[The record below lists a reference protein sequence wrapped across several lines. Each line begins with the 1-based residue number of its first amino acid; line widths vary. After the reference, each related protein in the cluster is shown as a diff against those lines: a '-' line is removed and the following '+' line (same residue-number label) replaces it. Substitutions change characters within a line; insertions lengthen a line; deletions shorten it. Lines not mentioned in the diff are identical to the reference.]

1 MPVITPTG
9 TRTLLPKTHTPVSTT
24 RWPIPWGAAC
34 RSTRP
39 MVPSLATT
47 LKPARSCPS
56 TYPLSGAYDQILS
69 VVTLLLSCSG
79 AARVPAVRCVRA
91 HSTKYP
97 SVARAFG
104 DGPLTSG
111 GLGSGPCTSFTFLPV
126 HFQARAGMVV
136 LDAFRHAPAGRR
148 RTFEADRLEPQKGM
162 KTVTRPRILV
172 VGAGF
177 AGVECVRRL
186 ERKLSPDEADVT
198 LVTPFAYQ
206 LYLPLLPQVASG
218 VLTPQSIAVSLR
230 RSKKYRTR
238 IIPGGAIGV
247 DLKSKVCV
255 IRTITDEIVN
265 EPYDYIV
272 LAPGSVTRT
281 FDIPGLTD
289 HAFGMKSLA
298 EAAYVRDHVISQLD
312 LADASQDEAER
323 TSRLQFVVV
332 GGGYAGT
339 ETAACLQKLTHA
351 AVKRYPRLDPALIK
365 WHLIDIAP
373 KLMPELGD
381 KLGSSAQE
389 VLRKRGIDISLG
401 VSIAKAGPEEVTFT
415 DGRVVPTRT
424 LIWTAGVVAS
434 PLIATLGAETV
445 RGRLAVAAEMNLPGH
460 DGVFALHTTAREYQ
474 FLCAKKIII
483 YRACIKRFAIFYCYR
498 YIIFG
503 TSL

>member
-1 MPVITPTG
+1 MN
-9 TRTLLPKTHTPVSTT
+9 
-24 RWPIPWGAAC
+24 
-34 RSTRP
+34 
-39 MVPSLATT
+39 
-47 LKPARSCPS
+47 
-56 TYPLSGAYDQILS
+56 
-69 VVTLLLSCSG
+69 
-79 AARVPAVRCVRA
+79 
-91 HSTKYP
+91 
-97 SVARAFG
+97 
-104 DGPLTSG
+104 
-111 GLGSGPCTSFTFLPV
+111 
-126 HFQARAGMVV
+126 
-136 LDAFRHAPAGRR
+136 
-148 RTFEADRLEPQKGM
+148 
-162 KTVTRPRILV
+162 TVTRPRILV

-255 IRTITDEIVN
+255 IRTITDQIVN

-272 LAPGSVTRT
+272 LAPGSITRT

-289 HAFGMKSLA
+289 HAFGMKTLA
-298 EAAYVRDHVISQLD
+298 EAAYIRDHVISQLD
-312 LADASQDEAER
+312 LADASQDPDER
-323 TSRLQFVVV
+323 ASRLQFVVV

-339 ETAACLQKLTHA
+339 ETAACLQRLTHA
-351 AVKRYPRLDPALIK
+351 AVKRYPRLDPGLIK

-389 VLRKRGIDISLG
+389 ILRRRGIEISLG

-415 DGRVVPTRT
+415 DGRVIPTRT

-445 RGRLAVAAEMNLPGH
+445 KGRLAVAPEMNLPGD
-460 DGVFALHTTAREYQ
+460 DGVFALGDSAAVPDLAKGDGAMCPPTAQHALRQGRHVADNVIASLRGGPMRPYVHKDLGLVVDLGGTDAVSKPLGVELRGLPAQAVARGYHWSALRTNVAKTRVMTNWLLNAVAGDDFVRTGFQARKAARLKDFEYTDAYLTPEQ
-474 FLCAKKIII
+474 V
-483 YRACIKRFAIFYCYR
+483 RAHVE
-498 YIIFG
+498 G
-503 TSL
+503 TSRQE

>member
-1 MPVITPTG
+1 M
-9 TRTLLPKTHTPVSTT
+9 
-24 RWPIPWGAAC
+24 
-34 RSTRP
+34 
-39 MVPSLATT
+39 
-47 LKPARSCPS
+47 
-56 TYPLSGAYDQILS
+56 
-69 VVTLLLSCSG
+69 
-79 AARVPAVRCVRA
+79 
-91 HSTKYP
+91 
-97 SVARAFG
+97 
-104 DGPLTSG
+104 
-111 GLGSGPCTSFTFLPV
+111 
-126 HFQARAGMVV
+126 
-136 LDAFRHAPAGRR
+136 
-148 RTFEADRLEPQKGM
+148 
-162 KTVTRPRILV
+162 

-186 ERKLSPDEADVT
+186 ERKLAPDEADVT

-255 IRTITDEIVN
+255 IRTITDEIVD

-289 HAFGMKSLA
+289 HAFGMKTLA
-298 EAAYVRDHVISQLD
+298 EAAYVRDHVIAQLD

-323 TSRLQFVVV
+323 ASRLQFVVV

-351 AVKRYPRLDPALIK
+351 AVKRYPRIDPGLIK

-381 KLGSSAQE
+381 KLGSAAQKI
-389 VLRKRGIDISLG
+389 LTQRGIEISLG
-401 VSIAKAGPEEVTFT
+401 TSIAKAGPEEVTFT
-415 DGRVVPTRT
+415 DGRVIPTRT

-445 RGRLAVAAEMNLPGH
+445 RGRLAVTSDMNLPGH
-460 DGVFALHTTAREYQ
+460 DGVFALGDAAAVPDEAKDEEGAVCPPTAQHAMRQGKHVADNVIATLHGQSTTPYTHKDLGLVVDLGGKDAVSKPLGIELRGLPAQVAARGYHWAALRTNVAKVRVATNWTLNALAGDDFVRTGFQARKAAKLHDFEYTNAYLTPEQ
-474 FLCAKKIII
+474 VQAHVE
-483 YRACIKRFAIFYCYR
+483 
-498 YIIFG
+498 G
-503 TSL
+503 TERQE

>member
-1 MPVITPTG
+1 M
-9 TRTLLPKTHTPVSTT
+9 
-24 RWPIPWGAAC
+24 
-34 RSTRP
+34 
-39 MVPSLATT
+39 
-47 LKPARSCPS
+47 
-56 TYPLSGAYDQILS
+56 
-69 VVTLLLSCSG
+69 
-79 AARVPAVRCVRA
+79 
-91 HSTKYP
+91 
-97 SVARAFG
+97 
-104 DGPLTSG
+104 
-111 GLGSGPCTSFTFLPV
+111 
-126 HFQARAGMVV
+126 
-136 LDAFRHAPAGRR
+136 
-148 RTFEADRLEPQKGM
+148 
-162 KTVTRPRILV
+162 

-272 LAPGSVTRT
+272 LAPGSITRT

-289 HAFGMKSLA
+289 HAFGMKTLA
-298 EAAYVRDHVISQLD
+298 EAAYIRDHVISQLD
-312 LADASQDEAER
+312 LADASQDPVER
-323 TSRLQFVVV
+323 ASRLQFVVV

-339 ETAACLQKLTHA
+339 ETAACLQRLTHA
-351 AVKRYPRLDPALIK
+351 AVKRYPRLDSGLIK

-389 VLRKRGIDISLG
+389 ILRRRGIEISLG
-401 VSIAKAGPEEVTFT
+401 TSIAKAGPEEVTFT
-415 DGRVVPTRT
+415 DGRVIPTRT

-445 RGRLAVAAEMNLPGH
+445 KGRLAVAPEMNLPGN
-460 DGVFALHTTAREYQ
+460 DGVFALGDSAAVPDLAKGDGAMCPPTAQHALRQGRHVADNVIASLRGQVMNPYVHKDLGLVVDLGGTDAVSKPLGVELRGLPAQAVARGYHWSALRTNVAKTRVMTNWLLNAVAGDDFVRTGFQARKAARLKDFEYTDAYLTPEQVREQ
-474 FLCAKKIII
+474 VEGSGPPL
-483 YRACIKRFAIFYCYR
+483 
-498 YIIFG
+498 
-503 TSL
+503 

>member
-1 MPVITPTG
+1 MN
-9 TRTLLPKTHTPVSTT
+9 
-24 RWPIPWGAAC
+24 
-34 RSTRP
+34 
-39 MVPSLATT
+39 
-47 LKPARSCPS
+47 
-56 TYPLSGAYDQILS
+56 
-69 VVTLLLSCSG
+69 
-79 AARVPAVRCVRA
+79 
-91 HSTKYP
+91 
-97 SVARAFG
+97 
-104 DGPLTSG
+104 
-111 GLGSGPCTSFTFLPV
+111 
-126 HFQARAGMVV
+126 
-136 LDAFRHAPAGRR
+136 
-148 RTFEADRLEPQKGM
+148 
-162 KTVTRPRILV
+162 TVTRPRILV

-272 LAPGSVTRT
+272 LAPGSITRT

-289 HAFGMKSLA
+289 HAFGMKTLA
-298 EAAYVRDHVISQLD
+298 EAAYIRDHVISQLD
-312 LADASQDEAER
+312 LADASQDPVER
-323 TSRLQFVVV
+323 ASRLQFVVV

-339 ETAACLQKLTHA
+339 ETAACLQRLTHA
-351 AVKRYPRLDPALIK
+351 AVKRYPRLDPGLIK

-389 VLRKRGIDISLG
+389 ILRRRGIEISLG
-401 VSIAKAGPEEVTFT
+401 TSIAKAGPEEVTFT
-415 DGRVVPTRT
+415 DGRVIPTRT

-445 RGRLAVAAEMNLPGH
+445 KGRLAVASEMNLPGE
-460 DGVFALHTTAREYQ
+460 DGVFALGDSAAVPDLAKGDGAMCPPTAQHALRQGRHVADNVIASLRGQAMKPYVHKDLGLVVDLGGTDAVSKPLGIELRGLPAQAVARGYHWSALRTNVAKTRVMTNWLLNAVAGDDFVRTGFQARKAARLKDFEYTDAYLTPEQVRE
-474 FLCAKKIII
+474 
-483 YRACIKRFAIFYCYR
+483 RVDGPRPD
-498 YIIFG
+498 
-503 TSL
+503 

>member
-1 MPVITPTG
+1 MN
-9 TRTLLPKTHTPVSTT
+9 
-24 RWPIPWGAAC
+24 
-34 RSTRP
+34 
-39 MVPSLATT
+39 
-47 LKPARSCPS
+47 
-56 TYPLSGAYDQILS
+56 
-69 VVTLLLSCSG
+69 
-79 AARVPAVRCVRA
+79 
-91 HSTKYP
+91 
-97 SVARAFG
+97 
-104 DGPLTSG
+104 
-111 GLGSGPCTSFTFLPV
+111 
-126 HFQARAGMVV
+126 
-136 LDAFRHAPAGRR
+136 
-148 RTFEADRLEPQKGM
+148 
-162 KTVTRPRILV
+162 TVTRPRILV

-272 LAPGSVTRT
+272 LAPGSITRT

-289 HAFGMKSLA
+289 HAFGMKTLA
-298 EAAYVRDHVISQLD
+298 EAAYIRDHVISQLD
-312 LADASQDEAER
+312 LADASQDPVER
-323 TSRLQFVVV
+323 ASRLQFVVV

-339 ETAACLQKLTHA
+339 ETAACLQRLTHA
-351 AVKRYPRLDPALIK
+351 AVKRYPRLDPSLIK

-389 VLRKRGIDISLG
+389 ILRRRGIDISLG
-401 VSIAKAGPEEVTFT
+401 TSIAKAGPEEVTFT
-415 DGRVVPTRT
+415 DGRVIPTRT

-445 RGRLAVAAEMNLPGH
+445 KGRLAVASEMNLPGD
-460 DGVFALHTTAREYQ
+460 DGVFALGDSAAVPDLAKGDGAMCPPTAQHALRQGKHVADNVIASLRGQAMKPYVHKDLGLVVDLGGTDAVSKPLGIELRGLPAQAVARGYHWSALRTNVAKTRVMTNWLLNAVAGDDFVRTGFQARKAARLKDFEYTDAYLTPEQVRERVEGSG
-474 FLCAKKIII
+474 L
-483 YRACIKRFAIFYCYR
+483 RE
-498 YIIFG
+498 
-503 TSL
+503 

>member
-1 MPVITPTG
+1 MN
-9 TRTLLPKTHTPVSTT
+9 
-24 RWPIPWGAAC
+24 
-34 RSTRP
+34 
-39 MVPSLATT
+39 
-47 LKPARSCPS
+47 
-56 TYPLSGAYDQILS
+56 
-69 VVTLLLSCSG
+69 
-79 AARVPAVRCVRA
+79 
-91 HSTKYP
+91 
-97 SVARAFG
+97 
-104 DGPLTSG
+104 
-111 GLGSGPCTSFTFLPV
+111 
-126 HFQARAGMVV
+126 
-136 LDAFRHAPAGRR
+136 
-148 RTFEADRLEPQKGM
+148 
-162 KTVTRPRILV
+162 TVTRPRILV

-272 LAPGSVTRT
+272 LAPGSITRT

-289 HAFGMKSLA
+289 HAFGMKTLA
-298 EAAYVRDHVISQLD
+298 EAAYIRDHVISQLD
-312 LADASQDEAER
+312 LADASQDPVER
-323 TSRLQFVVV
+323 ASRLQFVVV

-339 ETAACLQKLTHA
+339 ETAACLQRLTHA
-351 AVKRYPRLDPALIK
+351 AVKRYPRLDPGLIK

-373 KLMPELGD
+373 KLMPELGE

-389 VLRKRGIDISLG
+389 ILRRRGIDISLG
-401 VSIAKAGPEEVTFT
+401 TSIAKAGPEEVTFT

-445 RGRLAVAAEMNLPGH
+445 KGRLAVAPEMNLPGN
-460 DGVFALHTTAREYQ
+460 DGVFALGDSAAVPDLAKGDGAMCPPTAQHALRQGKHVADNVIASLRGQSMKPYVHKDLGLVVDLGGTDAVSKPLGIELRGLPAQAVARGYHWSALRTNVAKTRVMTNWLLNAVAGDDFVRTGFQARKAARLKDFEYTDAYLTPEQVREQ
-474 FLCAKKIII
+474 VEGS
-483 YRACIKRFAIFYCYR
+483 RRPE
-498 YIIFG
+498 
-503 TSL
+503 